1 MSALTPRAKYPSF
14 SFEDLGLGAEFRGIV
29 TEPPVDSQAYKYNPD
44 SSAPKVLDTW
54 PDGNPV
60 MQTKIV
66 ARMADGVERAIYA
79 KGRMAKAITA
89 ALVAAGEDDI
99 EVGSEISVKWYE
111 GKGKAGSPRLY
122 QASYTAPRPQ
132 SSFDDDEPP
141 F

>member
-1 MSALTPRAKYPSF
+1 MSALTPRAQYPSF
-14 SFEDLGLGAEFRGIV
+14 SFEDGGLGAEFRGIV
-29 TEPPVDSQAYKYNPD
+29 TQEPTDTQARKYNPVPN
-44 SSAPKVLDTW
+44 APVELDFW

-66 ARMADGVERAIYA
+66 ARMADGIERAIYA

-89 ALVAAGEDDI
+89 ALVAAGAEDI
-99 EVGSEISVKWYE
+99 EIGSEISVKWTE

-122 QASYTAPRPQ
+122 ESSYTPPVSVTR
-132 SSFDDDEPP
+132 DDDEPP